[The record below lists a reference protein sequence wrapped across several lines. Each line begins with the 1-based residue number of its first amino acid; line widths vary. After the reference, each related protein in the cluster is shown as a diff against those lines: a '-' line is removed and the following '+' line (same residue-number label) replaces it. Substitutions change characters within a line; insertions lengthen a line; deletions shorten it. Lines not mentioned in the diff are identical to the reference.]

1 MAEAVEGR
9 GLTKENADQQNAPRT
24 QCRTKGVSSAL
35 ERVQQAALRSNNERF
50 SSLFHHITIERLK
63 AAFLRIKQDA
73 APGVDGVTWE
83 QYAEEL
89 NKNVENLHL
98 RLHRGAYRAKPS
110 RRAYI
115 PKPDGQQRPLGIAA
129 LEDKMVQRAI
139 TEVLNAIYEVDFLGF
154 SYGFRPG
161 RQAHRALDALAIGI
175 RFKKIGWI
183 LDADVRGY
191 LVPSSY
197 YTSFND
203 DPLKSVG

>member
-1 MAEAVEGR
+1 MPA
-9 GLTKENADQQNAPRT
+9 KQ
-24 QCRTKGVSSAL
+24 
-35 ERVQQAALRSNNERF
+35 LRELAN
-50 SSLFHHITIERLK
+50 IEVTV
-63 AAFLRIKQDA
+63 DA
-73 APGVDGVTWE
+73 G
-83 QYAEEL
+83 
-89 NKNVENLHL
+89 
-98 RLHRGAYRAKPS
+98 
-110 RRAYI
+110 
-115 PKPDGQQRPLGIAA
+115 PL
-129 LEDKMVQRAI
+129 